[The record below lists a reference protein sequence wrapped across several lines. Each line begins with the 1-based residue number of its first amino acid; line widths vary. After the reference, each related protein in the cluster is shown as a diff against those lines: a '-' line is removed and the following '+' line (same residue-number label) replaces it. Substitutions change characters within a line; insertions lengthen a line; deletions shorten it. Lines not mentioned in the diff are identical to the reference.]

1 MTPRLALLLVLLG
14 LAGPAHAA
22 LTENQLGAART
33 TPRIGAHLP
42 SDLRFHDQAGRPV
55 RLGQEVGGVPTV
67 LLFAD
72 YTCTNLCGPGLTLV
86 AGALHDSGL
95 RPGRDYRLLV
105 VGINPKDGPAQARTM
120 RDTRLAGL
128 PAISHQITMLSG
140 SAAAIGAAT
149 ASFGYRYVYDPAT
162 DQFAHDAATFVL
174 APDGKLTSVLPETA
188 ILPGDIRAAVRDAA
202 RGSRD
207 DGFIARV
214 VAQCYGFGAAHG
226 LYGAAIRD
234 GLRAG
239 AALIVL
245 ALGGGV
251 LLLTRRRVS
260 R

>member
-1 MTPRLALLLVLLG
+1 MIRRLAFILALLGLV
-14 LAGPAHAA
+14 GPAHAA
-22 LTENQLGAART
+22 LTENQLSAART
-33 TPRIGAHLP
+33 TPRPGAHLP
-42 SDLRFHDQAGRPV
+42 PGLHFRDQAGRTV
-55 RLGQEVGGVPTV
+55 RLGQEVGGVPIV

-105 VGINPKDGPAQARTM
+105 IGIDPKDGPEQARAM
-120 RDTRLAGL
+120 RDARLAGL
-128 PAISHQITMLSG
+128 PAIRARIVMLSG
-140 SAAAIGAAT
+140 SADAIRAAT
-149 ASFGYRYVYDPAT
+149 DAFGYRYVYDPAT
-162 DQFAHDAATFVL
+162 DQFAHDAVTFVL
-174 APDGKLTSVLPETA
+174 APDGGLSSVLPETA
-188 ILPGDIRAAVRDAA
+188 ILPGQLRAAIRDAA
-202 RGSRD
+202 DGGPER
-207 DGFIARV
+207 GFIARV

-245 ALGGGV
+245 ALGAGI
-251 LLLTRRRVS
+251 LLLARRRAA